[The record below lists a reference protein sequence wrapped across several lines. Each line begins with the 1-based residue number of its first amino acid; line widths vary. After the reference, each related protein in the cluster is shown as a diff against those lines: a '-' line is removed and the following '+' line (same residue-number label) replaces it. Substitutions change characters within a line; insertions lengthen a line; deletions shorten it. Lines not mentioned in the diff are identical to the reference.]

1 MRALANGLLWGG
13 CAVAVLGATQPWWTA
28 GERTSI
34 TGGQA
39 TSGAALALVLAAV
52 AGAFLSRWLPLLGRR
67 VVLGL
72 VALLAAGG
80 VPVALGA
87 VAPAVPGSTLGD
99 ALALVATP
107 WRWVYVAG
115 AVLTVVGAVLA
126 LLAGPPRSRPA
137 STPDP
142 TLDAWKALDAGDD
155 PTMDAGERG
164 VGGGEP
170 TKRPQ

>member
-1 MRALANGLLWGG
+1 MRALANSLLWGG
-13 CAVAVLGATQPWWTA
+13 CAVTLLAATQAWWAA
-28 GERTSI
+28 GERTSV
-34 TGGQA
+34 TGSEA
-39 TSGAALALVLAAV
+39 TSGAVLALILAAA
-52 AGAFLSRWLPLLGRR
+52 AGAFLSRWLPPIGRR

-80 VPVALGA
+80 VPVALRA

-99 ALALVATP
+99 ALTLVATP

-115 AVLTVVGAVLA
+115 AVLAAIGAVLA
-126 LLAGPPRSRPA
+126 LIAGPPVSRPA
-137 STPDP
+137 PTPDP
-142 TLDAWKALDAGDD
+142 AMDAWKALDAGDD
-155 PTMDAGERG
+155 PTTGSPERG